1 MRAGHTSYSY
11 TFGGPHGSLG
21 SALGP
26 PWQRPPGP
34 FSCARPSADSSHPRG
49 HPLVIRP
56 LVLCQVWLDP
66 DSFGLAVET
75 FADGA
80 AAEAKLASLGPDEFG
95 EGGGVI
101 FKGGKVV
108 SEKLFLKFMRKA
120 DFGDFL
126 RRATEPPAA
135 ADGPDDEAKLEAVVT
150 RLSEKLSEMTELA
163 PQIEKLLE
171 KYKVKG
177 KDAPVPIYG
186 RPSPALVHFARMFPQ
201 YVHLGAPAPDLLRV

>member
-1 MRAGHTSYSY
+1 
-11 TFGGPHGSLG
+11 
-21 SALGP
+21 
-26 PWQRPPGP
+26 
-34 FSCARPSADSSHPRG
+34 
-49 HPLVIRP
+49 
-56 LVLCQVWLDP
+56 
-66 DSFGLAVET
+66 
-75 FADGA
+75 
-80 AAEAKLASLGPDEFG
+80 
-95 EGGGVI
+95 
-101 FKGGKVV
+101 
-108 SEKLFLKFMRKA
+108 MRKA